1 MSVPRSSSQ
10 LLCGEIKGHGAAA
23 GKGLFC
29 ARTGA
34 RFSACRGQHSSRTV
48 GCCTASTTVSAP
60 KLVLR
65 RMGSFPLKREAD
77 LQVHHQILPETSVTA
92 GCVTFT
98 NRNLWRL
105 IFVGL
110 LMGWNG
116 FPVNP
121 VYLGPSELI
130 SVLTHLR
137 FGLSLS

>member
-10 LLCGEIKGHGAAA
+10 
-23 GKGLFC
+23 
-29 ARTGA
+29 
-34 RFSACRGQHSSRTV
+34 
-48 GCCTASTTVSAP
+48 
-60 KLVLR
+60 
-65 RMGSFPLKREAD
+65 PLA
-77 LQVHHQILPETSVTA
+77 LETSVIA

-116 FPVNP
+116 FLVNP

-137 FGLSLS
+137 FGLSLEYVWLVLAMRISFHM